1 MEISQIP
8 MLLLSPSS
16 VINVIGPYSSV
27 PHENVSIMHL
37 YEKINNKKDKIFP
50 VNVSVYYS
58 FLMCWEV
65 LLYFITTSQFW
76 PFIVI
81 YLYQL

>member
-8 MLLLSPSS
+8 MLLLSLSS

-27 PHENVSIMHL
+27 PHENVSIMYL
-37 YEKINNKKDKIFP
+37 YEKNNNKKGKIFS

-65 LLYFITTSQFW
+65 LLYFITATQFW

-81 YLYQL
+81 YLYQI